1 VAKQRTLTIIKP
13 DAVAKGAVGPILARL
28 SEEGFRIVAL
38 RMRHLSLREAEGF
51 YHVHRERP
59 FFGELTEFMSSGPC
73 VPAVLEREDA
83 IAHLRTVMGATNP
96 AEAADGT
103 IRKQWATDIGRNAIH
118 GSDAPETAREEVAY
132 FFAGVELLGA
142 EAR

>member
-1 VAKQRTLTIIKP
+1 MAIERTFTIIKP
-13 DAVAKGAVGPILARL
+13 DATAKGAVGPILSRL
-28 SEEGFRIVAL
+28 SEEGFKIIAL

-83 IAHLRTVMGATNP
+83 IAQLRKVMGATNP

-103 IRKQWATDIGRNAIH
+103 IRKQWATDIGQNAIH
-118 GSDAPETAREEVAY
+118 GSDAPETAAEEISY
-132 FFAGVELLGA
+132 FFSGVELPSAG
-142 EAR
+142 

>member
-1 VAKQRTLTIIKP
+1 MAIERTFTIIKP
-13 DAVAKGAVGPILARL
+13 DATAKGAVGPILSRL
-28 SEEGFRIVAL
+28 SEEGFKIVAL

-83 IAHLRTVMGATNP
+83 IPHLRKVMGATNP
-96 AEAADGT
+96 ADAEEGT
-103 IRKQWATDIGRNAIH
+103 IRKQWATDIGQNAIH
-118 GSDAPETAREEVAY
+118 GSDAPETAAEEIAY
-132 FFAGVELLGA
+132 FFSGVELPSAG
-142 EAR
+142 